1 MPSTKPNMIDALRAK
16 HDPHYQLAGK
26 VERLEKDIPIQ
37 LAQLHKTLSK
47 SFGMQRKTLV
57 RVLGLEKRLAE
68 LEAAEAAV
76 EEVVEKIEEEVT
88 DETPKEPE
96 VTDET
101 PEGED
106 EIPPGLD
113 DVLDD
118 VRNQPEPKT
127 EPKKKKPEAK
137 KKKPRKKRP
146 PIKAKKRKISAKD
159 LAKGTPFDAG
169 YKSRVMGEDEE
180 GEYLS
185 PEERKRRFKL
195 GDKQEKDGLSKTV
208 EDVSQSQQPASP
220 LDGVIGVVNSI
231 AGSVDSIRQT
241 LIDQQKVSQEQ
252 VSEQREQQQKKKR
265 GMKEKALE
273 AGGKIMGGAKKI
285 GEKVLAPVKSLW
297 TKVMD
302 FLVGVLLG
310 RAVMSLFEWFTD
322 PANKDKVSSLFK
334 FLKDWWP
341 VLLASIMAFVPA
353 LLGPGG
359 MILGTIALLAW
370 GIPKIINI
378 VKSIFSFGGKVDK
391 ELKNV
396 ESDATKTGEDLGKNI
411 ENDAKKLGGDAPETK
426 DPSESKEPAE
436 LTSVTPRG
444 DRTDAEKLKLD
455 EMSSKFKE
463 GGPVES
469 KEGGQIRGEK
479 GDDKVPAMLT
489 DGEFVLSKGAVQAYG
504 VDTLAAMNAAAGG
517 TNKPTEKDGKPAYSG
532 GGPVGDKSHFGTTGY
547 RMGQVLPDQFM
558 YNKETFTSSLKT
570 KGGEVIED
578 KETLTELGGSI
589 GMPDLIEHQTQLV
602 ESIRKVKGYEDINF
616 MDVVQ
621 YPDGQGRLVGI
632 PEETLFPILNSSDA
646 WKASD
651 AKRDEAIR
659 IDMESGTQFLNPD
672 ETAQAVGLN
681 AGGIV
686 PTLSNIM
693 TMSGGGN
700 VPGSGNKD
708 TVPAMLTPGEFVM
721 NKVSTAK
728 IGVQNLMKMNA
739 NMGKGIL
746 GGAKKLA
753 MKHPLAQLV
762 SGAKDK
768 LGAMM
773 GDKEGDEDKVI
784 GIAVADI
791 PKGSPLI
798 KSAKPPAG
806 DAIKPPAKSSDMGG
820 GVQVD
825 KSLTSGL
832 GGGQN
837 MAGVGGGKML
847 PLMDPAKKISASKIA
862 VLGITV

>member
-1 MPSTKPNMIDALRAK
+1 
-16 HDPHYQLAGK
+16 
-26 VERLEKDIPIQ
+26 
-37 LAQLHKTLSK
+37 
-47 SFGMQRKTLV
+47 
-57 RVLGLEKRLAE
+57 
-68 LEAAEAAV
+68 
-76 EEVVEKIEEEVT
+76 
-88 DETPKEPE
+88 
-96 VTDET
+96 
-101 PEGED
+101 
-106 EIPPGLD
+106 
-113 DVLDD
+113 
-118 VRNQPEPKT
+118 
-127 EPKKKKPEAK
+127 
-137 KKKPRKKRP
+137 
-146 PIKAKKRKISAKD
+146 
-159 LAKGTPFDAG
+159 
-169 YKSRVMGEDEE
+169 
-180 GEYLS
+180 
-185 PEERKRRFKL
+185 
-195 GDKQEKDGLSKTV
+195 
-208 EDVSQSQQPASP
+208 
-220 LDGVIGVVNSI
+220 
-231 AGSVDSIRQT
+231 
-241 LIDQQKVSQEQ
+241 
-252 VSEQREQQQKKKR
+252 
-265 GMKEKALE
+265 
-273 AGGKIMGGAKKI
+273 
-285 GEKVLAPVKSLW
+285 
-297 TKVMD
+297 MD

-310 RAVMSLFEWFTD
+310 RTVMKLFEWFTD

-341 VLLASIMAFVPA
+341 LILAGVMKFIPV

-359 MILGTIALLAW
+359 MIIGTIALLAW

-378 VKSIFSFGGKVDK
+378 VKSIFGFGSKVDK

-396 ESDATKTGEDLGKNI
+396 DTDATKTGEELGKNI

-426 DPSESKEPAE
+426 DPAESKAPAE
-436 LTSVTPRG
+436 MRSVIPRG

-532 GGPVGDKSHFGTTGY
+532 GGPVGNIQEGY
-547 RMGQVLPDQFM
+547 RMGQMLPEQF
-558 YNKETFTSSLKT
+558 YYSKETLTSSYKE
-570 KGGEVIED
+570 KGGKILED
-578 KETLTELGGSI
+578 KTELTELGGAI
-589 GMPDLIEHQTQLV
+589 GMPDLMEHQEQLV
-602 ESIRKVKGYEDINF
+602 NSIRKVEGYEDINF

-621 YPDGQGRLVGI
+621 YPNGQGRLVGM
-632 PEETLFPILNSSDA
+632 PEETLFPILSSSDA

-651 AKRDEAIR
+651 AKRTEAIR
-659 IDMESGTQFLNPD
+659 LDQETKGDFIDPT
-672 ETAQAVGLN
+672 ETAKTVGLN

-791 PKGSPLI
+791 PKGSPLM

-837 MAGVGGGKML
+837 MSGVGGGKML

>member
-57 RVLGLEKRLAE
+57 RVLGLEKRLVE
-68 LEAAEAAV
+68 LETAEAAV
-76 EEVVEKIEEEVT
+76 EEVVEKIEEEVK
-88 DETPKEPE
+88 DEPPKEPE
-96 VTDET
+96 VVDDISEE
-101 PEGED
+101 PEED

-118 VRNQPEPKT
+118 VR
-127 EPKKKKPEAK
+127 KKPEAK
-137 KKKPRKKRP
+137 KKKKKKRP
-146 PIKAKKRKISAKD
+146 PIKAKKKKISAKD

-195 GDKQEKDGLSKTV
+195 GDRQEKDGLSKTV

-241 LIDQQKVSQEQ
+241 LIGQQKVSQEQ
-252 VSEQREQQQKKKR
+252 VSEQREQQQQKKR

-273 AGGKIMGGAKKI
+273 AGGKIMGGAKKV
-285 GEKVLAPVKSLW
+285 GEKILAPVKGLW
-297 TKVMD
+297 TKLMD
-302 FLVGVLLG
+302 FLIGILLG
-310 RAVMSLFEWFTD
+310 KAVISLFEWFTD
-322 PANKDKVSSLFK
+322 PANTDKVSSLFK

-359 MILGTIALLAW
+359 FIIGTIALLAW

-378 VKSIFSFGGKVDK
+378 VKSIFSFGKGVDK

-396 ESDATKTGEDLGKNI
+396 NKDAEKTGADLGKNI
-411 ENDAKKLGGDAPETK
+411 EDDAKKLSGDAPETG
-426 DPSESKEPAE
+426 DPEKSPQPAE
-436 LTSVTPRG
+436 LG
-444 DRTDAEKLKLD
+444 DVDKSQKDLQNIKQPQG
-455 EMSSKFKE
+455 MKE

-504 VDTLAAMNAAAGG
+504 VDTLASMNAAAGG
-517 TNKPTEKDGKPAYSG
+517 TNQPTEKDGKPAFAG

-558 YNKETFTSSLKT
+558 YNKETFTSSYKT
-570 KGGEVIED
+570 KGGKVIED

-602 ESIRKVKGYEDINF
+602 ESIRKEKGYEDINF

-621 YPDGQGRLVGI
+621 YPDGRGKLVGM
-632 PEETLFPILNSSDA
+632 PEEKLYPIFNASDA

-651 AKRDEAIR
+651 ARRDEAIR
-659 IDMESGTQFLNPD
+659 IDQESGTQFLDPR
-672 ETAQAVGLN
+672 ETAKAVGMN
-681 AGGIV
+681 AGGLV
-686 PTLSNIM
+686 PAYNI
-693 TMSGGGN
+693 GGGVIN
-700 VPGSGNKD
+700 NFAGGGLVQSISDTMIMNQGGTVPGSGNKD

-721 NKVSTAK
+721 NKASSAK
-728 IGVQNLMKMNA
+728 IGIQNLMKMNA
-739 NMGKGIL
+739 NMGKTIF
-746 GGAKKLA
+746 GGL
-753 MKHPLAQLV
+753 
-762 SGAKDK
+762 KDK
-768 LGAMM
+768 LGDVM
-773 GDKEGDEDKVI
+773 GDKGGDEDKII

-791 PKGSPLI
+791 PKGSPLM

-806 DAIKPPAKSSDMGG
+806 DVIKPPAKSSGQG

-825 KSLTSGL
+825 KSLTTGL
-832 GGGQN
+832 GGGQG
-837 MAGVGGGKML
+837 MAGAGGGKML

-862 VLGITV
+862 VMGITV